1 MESSIF
7 CEFVVRKMEMYSRNS
22 HIFDWAVQ
30 NKHKGALLLD
40 LFFFYLFFLIIFLVL
55 CKWLRSCEPSESL
68 YGND

>member
-40 LFFFYLFFLIIFLVL
+40 LFFFLFIFFNYFFSSVQMAEKL
-55 CKWLRSCEPSESL
+55 
-68 YGND
+68 